1 MDQLCFV
8 TTARVNDIGEEV
20 SLKYGDR
27 DIGMPVFIDSKSA
40 VVNAEEIKKGIRN
53 WEHWKNLL
61 SMV

>member
-53 WEHWKNLL
+53 WKH
-61 SMV
+61 